1 MGPRIGVIGARD
13 IPPRWR
19 FPLLVLGVLSL
30 ASGVLGGLL
39 RVGFGWLPA
48 PSAAPALH
56 GALMVSGF
64 FGTVI
69 SLERA
74 VALGRGWAYGAPLA
88 CGLGGLALL
97 GAPPRFADALLTLGA
112 GLLVLA
118 NASILRRQAS
128 LESATLAAGATCW
141 LVGNAVLL
149 AGQAMASAVPWWI
162 AFFVLTIGGERL
174 ELSRYAPRPPGARKA
189 FVAIAGAIPLAAC
202 LALFAVGAA
211 WRAQG
216 AALFALA
223 LWLWRYDIA
232 RITLRQQGLPRYI
245 AACVLSGYLWL
256 AAGGAALVV
265 GGAMHA
271 GPLYDLALHALML
284 GFVFA
289 MVFGH
294 APVIFPAVVRVAIPY
309 AAWLYAPL
317 VLLHGSLALRA
328 AGDLAGEAALRA
340 LGAAGNAVAIAL
352 FIVTAATLA
361 LRGKRG
367 KTAERGQTPVD
378 KSGG

>member
-1 MGPRIGVIGARD
+1 VIGTGD

-19 FPLLVLGVLSL
+19 FPLLVLGFVSL

-39 RVGFGWLPA
+39 RVGLDWPPA
-48 PSAAPALH
+48 PEAAPALH

-74 VALGRGWAYGAPLA
+74 VALGRAWAYGAPLA

-97 GAPPRFADALLTLGA
+97 GASPRLAYALFTLGA
-112 GLLVLA
+112 VALVLA
-118 NASILRRQAS
+118 NASIMRRQAS
-128 LESATLAAGATCW
+128 LESATLGAGAACW
-141 LVGNAVLL
+141 LVGNATLL
-149 AGQAMASAVPWWI
+149 AGEPMAVAVPWWI

-174 ELSRYAPRPPGARKA
+174 ELSRYAPRSPAARTA
-189 FVAIAGAIPLAAC
+189 FVAIAGAIALAPC
-202 LALFAVGAA
+202 LSLVVGAVA

-216 AALFALA
+216 AALVALA

-232 RITLRQQGLPRYI
+232 RITLRQQGLARYI

-256 AAGGAALVV
+256 ATGGVALVV
-265 GGAMHA
+265 GGAMYA

-317 VLLHGSLALRA
+317 ALLQGSVALRVAGDLGDNPALRA
-328 AGDLAGEAALRA
+328 V
-340 LGAAGNAVAIAL
+340 GAAGNALAIAL

-361 LRGKRG
+361 LRGKRA
-367 KTAERGQTPVD
+367 KRAERGQTPVD
-378 KSGG
+378 KSDG

>member
-1 MGPRIGVIGARD
+1 MTGSAD

-19 FPLLVLGVLSL
+19 FPLLVLGFVSL

-39 RVGFGWLPA
+39 RVGLGWPPA
-48 PSAAPALH
+48 PQAAPALH

-74 VALGRGWAYGAPLA
+74 VALGRAWAYGAPLA

-97 GAPPRFADALLTLGA
+97 GASPRLGYALFTLGA
-112 GLLVLA
+112 LALVIA
-118 NASILRRQAS
+118 NASIMRRQTS
-128 LESATLAAGATCW
+128 LESATLGAGAACW
-141 LVGNAVLL
+141 LVGNATLL
-149 AGQAMASAVPWWI
+149 AGGTMAAAVPWWI

-174 ELSRYAPRPPGARKA
+174 ELSRYAPRSPAARTA
-189 FVAIAGAIPLAAC
+189 FVVIASAMPLAAV
-202 LALFAVGAA
+202 LTVFGAA
-211 WRAQG
+211 GWRAQG
-216 AALFALA
+216 AALVALA

-245 AACVLSGYLWL
+245 AACILSGYLWL
-256 AAGGAALVV
+256 AVGGATLVV

-271 GPLYDLALHALML
+271 GRLYDLALHALML

-317 VLLHGSLALRA
+317 VLLHGSLALRV
-328 AGDLAGEAALRA
+328 AGDLGDLPLMRA
-340 LGAAGNAVAIAL
+340 TGAAGNAVAIAL
-352 FIVTAATLA
+352 FIVTAAALA

-367 KTAERGQTPVD
+367 ERGQTPVD
-378 KSGG
+378 KSGD

>member
-1 MGPRIGVIGARD
+1 MGPRIGVIGSRD

-19 FPLLVLGVLSL
+19 FPLLVLGVVSL
-30 ASGVLGGLL
+30 ASGVLGGLQ
-39 RVGFGWLPA
+39 RVGFGSLPA
-48 PSAAPALH
+48 PGAAPALH

-97 GAPPRFADALLTLGA
+97 GAPPRLAYALLTLGA
-112 GLLVLA
+112 VMLVLA
-118 NASILRRQAS
+118 NASIMRRQAS
-128 LESATLAAGATCW
+128 LESATLGAGATCW
-141 LVGNAVLL
+141 LVGNAALL
-149 AGQAMASAVPWWI
+149 AGQPMASAVPWWI

-174 ELSRYAPRPPGARKA
+174 ELSRYAPRPAAARAA
-189 FVAIAGAIPLAAC
+189 FVVITGAIPLAAC
-202 LALFAVGAA
+202 LALFSAAA

-216 AALFALA
+216 VALVALA

-232 RITLRQQGLPRYI
+232 RITLRQQGLARYI
-245 AACVLSGYLWL
+245 AVCVISGYLWL

-271 GPLYDLALHALML
+271 GPLYDLALHALLL

-289 MVFGH
+289 MVFAH

-317 VLLHGSLALRA
+317 VLLHGSLVLRV
-328 AGDLAGEAALRA
+328 AGDLGGGAALRT
-340 LGAAGNAVAIAL
+340 LGAAGNALAIAL
-352 FIVTAATLA
+352 FIVTAVTLA
-361 LRGKRG
+361 LRGTRG
-367 KTAERGQTPVD
+367 KRAERGQTPVD
-378 KSGG
+378 K

>member
-13 IPPRWR
+13 ISPRWR
-19 FPLLVLGVLSL
+19 FPLLVLGVVSL

-48 PSAAPALH
+48 PGAAPALH

-97 GAPPRFADALLTLGA
+97 GAPPRFAYALLTLGA
-112 GLLVLA
+112 GVLVLA
-118 NASILRRQAS
+118 NASIMRRQAS

-141 LVGNAVLL
+141 LVGSAVLL
-149 AGQAMASAVPWWI
+149 AGQPMASAVPWWI
-162 AFFVLTIGGERL
+162 AFFVLTIGAERL
-174 ELSRYAPRPPGARKA
+174 ELSRYAPRPPAARKA
-189 FVAIAGAIPLAAC
+189 FVAIASAIPLAAGF
-202 LALFAVGAA
+202 ALFSAAA
-211 WRAQG
+211 WRVQG

-232 RITLRQQGLPRYI
+232 RITLRQHGLPRYI

-317 VLLHGSLALRA
+317 VLLHGSLALRV
-328 AGDLAGEAALRA
+328 AGDLAGQAALRA
-340 LGAAGNAVAIAL
+340 LGAAGNALAIAL

-361 LRGKRG
+361 LGRKRG

-378 KSGG
+378 KSDG

>member
-1 MGPRIGVIGARD
+1 MRLPIA
-13 IPPRWR
+13 
-19 FPLLVLGVLSL
+19 LLLGMAVCGC
-30 ASGVLGGLL
+30 AQYPTQPVAE
-39 RVGFGWLPA
+39 A
-48 PSAAPALH
+48 PQAAPALH

-69 SLERA
+69 ALERA
-74 VALGRGWAYGAPLA
+74 VAVGRGWAYGAPLA

-97 GAPPRFADALLTLGA
+97 GASPRVAYGLFTLGA
-112 GLLVLA
+112 AALVVA
-118 NASILRRQAS
+118 NVSIIRRQAT
-128 LESATLAAGATCW
+128 LESATLGAGAACW
-141 LVGNAVLL
+141 LAGNGTLL
-149 AGQAMASAVPWWI
+149 AGLPTAAAVPWWI

-174 ELSRYAPRPPGARKA
+174 ELSRYAPRPPAARTA
-189 FVAIAGAIPLAAC
+189 FVAIAGAIALAPC
-202 LALFAVGAA
+202 LSLVVGAVA

-216 AALFALA
+216 AALVALA

-232 RITLRQQGLPRYI
+232 RITLRQQGLARYI

-256 AAGGAALVV
+256 ATGGVALVV
-265 GGAMHA
+265 GGAMYA

-317 VLLHGSLALRA
+317 ALLQGSLALRV
-328 AGDLAGEAALRA
+328 AGDLGDLPSLRA
-340 LGAAGNAVAIAL
+340 AGAAGNALAIAL

-361 LRGKRG
+361 LRGKRA
-367 KTAERGQTPVD
+367 KRAERGQTPVD
-378 KSGG
+378 KSDG